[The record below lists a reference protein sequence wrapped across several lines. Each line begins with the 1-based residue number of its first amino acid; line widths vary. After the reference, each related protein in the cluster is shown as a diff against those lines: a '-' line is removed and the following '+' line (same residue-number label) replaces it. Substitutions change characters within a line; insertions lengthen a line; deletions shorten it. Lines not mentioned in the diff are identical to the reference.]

1 MSSVPPSAAHSGY
14 ISMAT
19 AIDRY
24 FIVSLY
30 LLVLMGF
37 GTLAGTGG
45 LDLATVL
52 LVGGALAFRGYLLTR
67 RQNFGI
73 AERWTTPLTILY
85 FVFYAGDYFLLSRSF
100 LTATVHL
107 VLFAVI
113 IRMFSLRRERDY
125 TMLAVLAFLMVLA
138 SAVLTVDSVF
148 LFFFAAFL
156 LTAVATFALMEMR
169 RSARSAQIQAR
180 HSNDPQEHRHLA
192 FSLARLAPALVL
204 MTLLGATVVFFLL
217 PRMSAGYLGSYAFG
231 TDLSTGFSD
240 RVQLGRIG
248 QIQQSNAVVMHIQID
263 GDPQGHYDLYWRGI
277 ALLEFDGSSW
287 SNPRQQ
293 YVLEH
298 RIDGSFAVPAFGMG
312 LATAYAAQGSRLVH
326 QPSRMIHYRVL
337 MEPIG
342 TNVFFLAP
350 WARSVSGA
358 YRMLSADAGA
368 AVYNLD
374 TQHPITRYEANSD
387 ISAPSPTELRAVQQD
402 YPAQLTA
409 VYLRLPELDPRIPK
423 LASQIA
429 GSASNNYDK
438 AARVESYLK
447 THFGYT
453 LQLPQAPVKDPL
465 ADFLFERK
473 KGHCEYFSSSMAVML
488 RSLGIPS
495 RVVNGFRSDEFND
508 LTENYVVRAKDAHS
522 WVEAYFPGYG
532 WVHFDPTPAGSA
544 GIPQGWGRVMLY
556 LDAASSFWRE
566 WVISYDSAHQS
577 VLGQEALSGSRQ
589 LWERSREW
597 TRSRYVSMLD
607 WLRHRQGQV
616 EHSPGR
622 WGGMVL
628 GILALFAVLGN
639 AGRISRMIRA
649 WHLRAYPEQAPEL
662 AATMWYQ
669 RMARSLARRGLRK
682 ATAQTAEEFI
692 RVIGDEQLRQRVAQF
707 TAAYESARFGNS
719 MDDARRLSELY
730 EEVASETKR

>member
-1 MSSVPPSAAHSGY
+1 MSSVPGSAAHSGY
-14 ISMAT
+14 ISMAA

-52 LVGGALAFRGYLLTR
+52 FVGGALAFRGYLLTK
-67 RQNFGI
+67 RQNFSI
-73 AERWTTPLTILY
+73 PERWTTPLTILY
-85 FVFYAGDYFLLSRSF
+85 FVFYASDYFLLSRSF

-107 VLFAVI
+107 VLFAVV

-156 LTAVATFALMEMR
+156 LTAVATFVLMEMR

-192 FSLARLAPALVL
+192 FSLARLAPALVV

-217 PRMSAGYLGSYAFG
+217 PRMSAGYLGSYSFG

-263 GDPQGHYDLYWRGI
+263 GDSQGRYDLYWRGI
-277 ALLEFDGSSW
+277 ALGEFDGSSW
-287 SNPRQQ
+287 SSPRDR
-293 YVLEH
+293 YLLGR
-298 RIDGSFAVPAFGMG
+298 RIDGSFAVPAFGTG
-312 LATAYAAQGSRLVH
+312 LAPAYAAQSSLLVH
-326 QPSRMIHYRVL
+326 QPGRMIHYRVL

-350 WARSVSGA
+350 WGRSVSGT
-358 YRMLSADAGA
+358 YRMLSADSGA

-387 ISAPSPTELRAVQQD
+387 ISAPSPTELRAAQQD

-409 VYLRLPELDPRIPK
+409 VYLRLPELDPRIPQ

-438 AARVESYLK
+438 AVRVEGYLK

-508 LTENYVVRAKDAHS
+508 LTGNYVVRAKDAHS

-577 VLGQEALSGSRQ
+577 VLGQEALGGSRR

-607 WLRHRQGQV
+607 GLRHRLGQV

-622 WGGMVL
+622 WGGIVL
-628 GILALFAVLGN
+628 GILALFAALGN
-639 AGRISRMIRA
+639 AGRMSRMIRA
-649 WHLRAYPEQAPEL
+649 WHLRAHPDQSPEL

-669 RMARSLARRGLRK
+669 RMARTLARRGLRK
-682 ATAQTAEEFI
+682 STAQTPKEFI

-707 TAAYESARFGNS
+707 TEAYELARFGNS
-719 MDDARRLSELY
+719 TNDARRLSELY
-730 EEVASETKR
+730 EEVESETKR

>member
-1 MSSVPPSAAHSGY
+1 
-14 ISMAT
+14 
-19 AIDRY
+19 
-24 FIVSLY
+24 
-30 LLVLMGF
+30 
-37 GTLAGTGG
+37 
-45 LDLATVL
+45 
-52 LVGGALAFRGYLLTR
+52 
-67 RQNFGI
+67 
-73 AERWTTPLTILY
+73 
-85 FVFYAGDYFLLSRSF
+85 
-100 LTATVHL
+100 
-107 VLFAVI
+107 
-113 IRMFSLRRERDY
+113 LR
-125 TMLAVLAFLMVLA
+125 
-138 SAVLTVDSVF
+138 
-148 LFFFAAFL
+148 
-156 LTAVATFALMEMR
+156 
-169 RSARSAQIQAR
+169 
-180 HSNDPQEHRHLA
+180 
-192 FSLARLAPALVL
+192 
-204 MTLLGATVVFFLL
+204 
-217 PRMSAGYLGSYAFG
+217 
-231 TDLSTGFSD
+231 
-240 RVQLGRIG
+240 
-248 QIQQSNAVVMHIQID
+248 
-263 GDPQGHYDLYWRGI
+263 
-277 ALLEFDGSSW
+277 
-287 SNPRQQ
+287 
-293 YVLEH
+293 
-298 RIDGSFAVPAFGMG
+298 
-312 LATAYAAQGSRLVH
+312 AAQL
-326 QPSRMIHYRVL
+326 
-337 MEPIG
+337 
-342 TNVFFLAP
+342 
-350 WARSVSGA
+350 
-358 YRMLSADAGA
+358 
-368 AVYNLD
+368 
-374 TQHPITRYEANSD
+374 
-387 ISAPSPTELRAVQQD
+387 D

-438 AARVESYLK
+438 AVRVESYLK

-577 VLGQEALSGSRQ
+577 VLGQEALGGSRR

-607 WLRHRQGQV
+607 WLRHRLGQV

-622 WGGMVL
+622 WGGIVL

-649 WHLRAYPEQAPEL
+649 GHLRAYPEQSPEL

-682 ATAQTAEEFI
+682 STAQTPEEFI

-707 TAAYESARFGNS
+707 TEAYELARFGNS
-719 MDDARRLSELY
+719 ADDARRLSELY
-730 EEVASETKR
+730 EEVESETKR